1 MTHILKYIS
10 MAMIVAN
17 PIMAFLVIY
26 GGGSWLSAVNF
37 VILTI
42 TWVIIYRGNVELI
55 ETEKL
60 RNARIKEMMDDYR
73 S

>member
-10 MAMIVAN
+10 MAMIVVN